1 MLVPLEI
8 LSIFLYAGHIVAAI
22 DSRFSETS
30 RPRGV
35 GPEFAKFYKSTDNY
49 FSCISNPTF
58 RIPLSQVND
67 DYCDCPDGSDE
78 PGTAACTYLSRN
90 SYPQPKIRPGA
101 GSIPQNETLALP
113 GFYCKNK
120 GHNPAYLRFEN
131 VNDGVCDYDVCC
143 DGSDEYGGVGGAKC
157 EDRCAAIGKEWKK
170 QEEVRQ
176 KSQAKAL
183 EKRKELQFEA
193 DKRRKEVEEKIQ
205 AGKIKIEGLERKVV
219 ETEDNLKEVER
230 REKIRL
236 VKTDA
241 SGKGTGRLGVL
252 LSLAKDRT
260 AELRGALAKLQKQR
274 DNMVERVKELESL
287 LSALKEDH
295 NPNFNDA
302 GVKTAVQGWEDY
314 AARESDDTWTDAED
328 RDITE
333 IAKEDG
339 SDNGINW
346 TEFEENETDAVSD
359 AAAIY
364 SLTSYLP
371 PALQSWLTGSISG
384 LRQILIDNGIL
395 PDTGVHANLDDS
407 PAVKEARKSRDD
419 TKRDLTN
426 AGNDLKRDEEDL
438 TKDYGPGGIFRA
450 LKDHCVE
457 IESGEYKYSHCF
469 MQKTTQ
475 QPKKGGGQTIMG
487 NFVGFDT
494 EVVDDELPAGGRGLG
509 RGERIVMK
517 YENGQ
522 HCWSGPARSTRV
534 VLACS
539 ENEEVWKVSESEKCV
554 YRMEVG
560 SAAVCGWAG
569 SQQNDSAETSQKVK
583 DEL

>member
-1 MLVPLEI
+1 MLLPLE
-8 LSIFLYAGHIVAAI
+8 LAIFYLPIALAA
-22 DSRFSETS
+22 ETRSDS

-35 GPEFAKFYKSTDNY
+35 SPEFAKFYKSTDNH
-49 FSCISNPTF
+49 FTCISNPTF

-101 GSIPQNETLALP
+101 GLIPQNETLALP

-143 DGSDEYGGVGGAKC
+143 DGSDEYGGLVKC
-157 EDRCAAIGKEWKK
+157 EDRCAALGKEWKK
-170 QEEVRQ
+170 AEEVRN
-176 KSQAKAL
+176 KSQGRAMN
-183 EKRKELQFEA
+183 KRKELQFEA
-193 DKRRKEVEEKIQ
+193 DRRRKEVEEKIQ
-205 AGKIKIEGLERKVV
+205 ATKIKIEGFQRKVV
-219 ETEDNLKEVER
+219 EMEENLKEVER
-230 REKIRL
+230 REKVRL

-241 SGKGTGRLGVL
+241 SGKGQGRLGVL
-252 LSLAKDRT
+252 LNLAKDRT
-260 AELRGALAKLQKQR
+260 SELRGALTKLRKQR
-274 DNMVERVKELESL
+274 DDMVERVKELETL

-302 GVKTAVQGWEDY
+302 GVKSAVQGWEDY
-314 AARESDDTWTDAED
+314 AARDSQDTWTDAED
-328 RDITE
+328 RDLTE

-339 SDNGINW
+339 SDSGINW
-346 TEFEENETDAVSD
+346 TEFEDGEVDTTSD

-371 PALQSWLTGSISG
+371 PALQSWLTGSIGS
-384 LRQILIDNGIL
+384 LRQILVDNGIL
-395 PDTGVHANLDDS
+395 PDTAIHANLDDS

-426 AGNDLKRDEEDL
+426 AENDLKRDEEDL
-438 TKDYGPGGIFRA
+438 NRDYGPGGIFRA
-450 LKDHCVE
+450 LKDQCVE
-457 IESGEYKYSHCF
+457 VESGEYKYSHCF
-469 MQKTTQ
+469 MHKTTQ

-487 NFVGFDT
+487 NFVGFET
-494 EVVDDELPAGGRGLG
+494 EHVDDDLPTGGKGLG
-509 RGERIVMK
+509 RGERVVMR

-522 HCWSGPARSTRV
+522 HCWNGPARSTRL

-539 ENEEVWKVSESEKCV
+539 ENDEIWKVSESEKCV

-560 SAAVCGWAG
+560 SPAVCGWEG
-569 SQQNDSAETSQKVK
+569 SSSNDSSGQAEQRIK